1 MKIQLNEQYR
11 VTTCPMNFVLEEKK
25 VKKEGKDAGQE
36 YWKDVGYYSNL
47 DQLRKGLFKRRL
59 QESETEGV
67 QNIISEIKT
76 AVNDIK
82 QQIKLLE

>member
-36 YWKDVGYYSNL
+36 YWKDVGY
-47 DQLRKGLFKRRL
+47 
-59 QESETEGV
+59 
-67 QNIISEIKT
+67 
-76 AVNDIK
+76 
-82 QQIKLLE
+82 